1 MTNRR
6 WLLPGLIVLM
16 CSGGFPGEE
25 RPLAIEGASQR
36 IARAVVEG
44 PRFYPPQIFAGIE
57 DYHNPRVGRL
67 REEYRLADF
76 VAGVSEEFRR
86 QRMLRHWVHTRWPID
101 NNQTEGGDAFA
112 ILEKAKKG
120 LGFYC
125 THSTI
130 VQHAVMTAMGYIA
143 RDLGVDRNHEDLGRS
158 VHHGVSEVWSNQYA
172 KWVLMDAKHD
182 IHFEREGIPLSA
194 LELHE
199 AVRADGGKGIVKLR
213 GVERQPVPME
223 ISDAPEASVREYW
236 WVSYYLRP
244 APFTEP
250 YWTGGDRLLILDDE
264 AFRKTTWMRDE
275 DVGQPVKHWAYR
287 AEAFIPVRN
296 RQEID
301 WTPGV
306 ADLRARQTAEG
317 ELEVSLRSAT
327 PNLKTYLMRV
337 NGGEWKAIAGDQT
350 RWELQPGK
358 NRLDV
363 RTRNFADVDGPIV
376 SALVEF
382 KR

>member
-1 MTNRR
+1 MPAPGSDPVDAAAAVIRARTDLQPMAGVVLGSGLASA
-6 WLLPGLIVLM
+6 WADMEDQVAFAFAELPGFPPASVPGHEGKLVLGRVSGVPAAVFFGRIHFYEHGSMSM
-16 CSGGFPGEE
+16 CS
-25 RPLAIEGASQR
+25 LTS
-36 IARAVVEG
+36 
-44 PRFYPPQIFAGIE
+44 
-57 DYHNPRVGRL
+57 
-67 REEYRLADF
+67 RLAG
-76 VAGVSEEFRR
+76 ALGART
-86 QRMLRHWVHTRWPID
+86 ML
-101 NNQTEGGDAFA
+101 
-112 ILEKAKKG
+112 L
-120 LGFYC
+120 
-125 THSTI
+125 
-130 VQHAVMTAMGYIA
+130 TA
-143 RDLGVDRNHEDLGRS
+143 S
-158 VHHGVSEVWSNQYA
+158 VG
-172 KWVLMDAKHD
+172 
-182 IHFEREGIPLSA
+182 A
-194 LELHE
+194 LDPDLHE

-317 ELEVSLRSAT
+317 ELEVSVRSAT
-327 PNLKTYLMRV
+327 PNLKTYAMRV